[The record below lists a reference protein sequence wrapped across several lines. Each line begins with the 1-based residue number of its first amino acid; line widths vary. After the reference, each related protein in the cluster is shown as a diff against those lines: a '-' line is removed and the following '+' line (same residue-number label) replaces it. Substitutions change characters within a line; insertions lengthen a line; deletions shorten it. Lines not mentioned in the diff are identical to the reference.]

1 MEIIRDI
8 AEMQKNY
15 EELLKSHHIT
25 KKALCDICVPFRDKY
40 DLKDSTVLQIARN
53 AMSLSELIDLF
64 GLNDDRDVAKSP
76 YPDGD
81 KHILACPRCG
91 SGEFLHNTDEN
102 ENTYCGQ
109 CGQRILWEE

>member
-76 YPDGD
+76 Y
-81 KHILACPRCG
+81 
-91 SGEFLHNTDEN
+91 
-102 ENTYCGQ
+102 
-109 CGQRILWEE
+109 RICQ